1 MPEFFLHKYFQSI
14 GVPYK
19 VYEASDNDQ
28 LKNALKEI
36 DKLQKLPTRFQVI
49 TPPKS
54 LSDMAF
60 LWAFIFFTPF
70 LIFSM
75 FEVSRWKLQGEQK

>member
-1 MPEFFLHKYFQSI
+1 M
-14 GVPYK
+14 PYK

-54 LSDMAF
+54 LSDTAF
-60 LWAFIFFTPF
+60 LWAFVFYSVFDIFN
-70 LIFSM
+70 
-75 FEVSRWKLQGEQK
+75 V

>member
-54 LSDMAF
+54 FRIRRFYGHL
-60 LWAFIFFTPF
+60 FFSLRF
-70 LIFSM
+70 
-75 FEVSRWKLQGEQK
+75 